1 MAVKDVNVSV
11 EVEVKRIIDKKEIA
25 KAVSYG
31 YLKSISAENPAM
43 VVNTVANEITE
54 LFEINGIEVKQ

>member
-31 YLKSISAENPAM
+31 YLKYAATGDFNLQVKGITDE
-43 VVNTVANEITE
+43 VTE
-54 LFEINGIEVKQ
+54 LFNINGIEVK